1 MENFIFCAVQLER
14 NVANNAQYY
23 QREYLEVN
31 PVALEQRFR
40 GCKAISLTENEIIPY
55 SLHVCHHMKSKK
67 KN

>member
-31 PVALEQRFR
+31 PVPR
-40 GCKAISLTENEIIPY
+40 GFGTTF
-55 SLHVCHHMKSKK
+55 
-67 KN
+67 